1 MIELEYK
8 IKPGD
13 WLSKIAP
20 RYNMTWQELYE
31 YDGGTGKTN
40 RERLNEQKTA
50 KGRPAES
57 MNNPDLIYPD
67 DIIPVPDEEKE
78 QEKQESEEEE
88 PALEETPEEEEPPEE
103 PTPEPTKGTPPSTS
117 STTWPNYAVTIGSEE
132 FSSDGENKV
141 VSIKVARGIGLPTD
155 RCEVLLASSDGYSF
169 QKGDDLTV
177 ELGYGTSLKPV
188 FSGLVEDIERLLA
201 KVRVTALGPVVLLL
215 QLRLNRVYLNQTAG
229 NIVTNIAKEANV
241 QVQKVSDGI
250 TLPTYVIDEN
260 SNAYEH
266 ILKLAERCN
275 FDAYIT
281 ENEKLVFQE
290 WGGGKN
296 YSIQYGK
303 EITSLKTLDF
313 SPLYASAR
321 VHGESP
327 SSMKGS
333 DTGHWLT
340 KQEVKGEAGSM
351 LVMSI
356 DDPAIKDK
364 KTAETV
370 AKARK
375 SKLEY
380 TFGVAV
386 ETVGNPAVKLGDTVT
401 LIDVPIPNLDGPLE
415 VRSIQ
420 HYFSKAKGFTTI
432 INCWRRQ

>member
-1 MIELEYK
+1 MIELEYT

-13 WLSKIAP
+13 WLSKIAAK
-20 RYNMTWQELYE
+20 YNMTWQELYE
-31 YDGGTGKTN
+31 YDCGTGKTN

-57 MNNPDLIYPD
+57 IDNPDLIYPD
-67 DIIPVPDEEKE
+67 DIILVQDEKKE
-78 QEKQESEEEE
+78 QKSEEEE
-88 PALEETPEEEEPPEE
+88 AAVEEEPEEEEPPEE
-103 PTPEPTKGTPPSTS
+103 PTPEPAESAPPSTS
-117 STTWPNYAVTIGSEE
+117 STMSPNYALTIGSEE
-132 FSSDGENKV
+132 FSSGDNNKV
-141 VSIKVARGIGLPTD
+141 ISIKVARGIGLPTD
-155 RCEVLLASSDGYSF
+155 RCEVLLASSDDYSF
-169 QKGDDLTV
+169 QKGDEFEV
-177 ELGYGTSLKPV
+177 ELGYGTNLKPV
-188 FSGLVEDIERLLA
+188 FGGFVEDIEHVLA
-201 KVRVTALGPVVLLL
+201 KVRVTALSPVVLLL
-215 QLRLNRVYLNQTAG
+215 QLRLNRVFLNQTAG
-229 NIVTNIAKEANV
+229 NIVTNIAQEANV

-250 TLPTYVIDEN
+250 TLPSYVIDEN

-281 ENEKLVFQE
+281 ENKKLVFQE
-290 WGGGKN
+290 WSGGKN

-313 SPLYASAR
+313 TPLYTSTR

-327 SSMKGS
+327 ASIKGS

-340 KQEVKGEAGSM
+340 KQEVKGEAGSE

-370 AKARK
+370 AKAKK

-401 LIDVPIPNLDGPLE
+401 LNDVPIPKLDKPLE

-420 HYFSKAKGFTTI
+420 HYFSKAKGFTTT
-432 INCWRRQ
+432 INCWRKQ

>member
-1 MIELEYK
+1 VIKLEYK

-20 RYNMTWQELYE
+20 QYNMTWQELYD

-50 KGRPAES
+50 KGRPPES
-57 MNNPDLIYPD
+57 IDNPNLIYPD
-67 DIIPVPDEEKE
+67 DVILVPDEEKKE
-78 QEKQESEEEE
+78 ESTEEKAPEKEEAREE
-88 PALEETPEEEEPPEE
+88 PAPEAVENSPLD
-103 PTPEPTKGTPPSTS
+103 TG
-117 STTWPNYAVTIGSEE
+117 STTWPNYAVTVGSEK
-132 FSSDGENKV
+132 FSFDSKNKV
-141 VSIKVARGIGLPTD
+141 VCVKVARGIGLPTD
-155 RCEVLLASSDGYSF
+155 RCEVLLASSDSYNF
-169 QKGDDLTV
+169 KKGDNLKV
-177 ELGYGTSLKPV
+177 ELGYDTNLKLV
-188 FSGLVEDIERLLA
+188 FSGLVEDIECLLS
-201 KVRVTALGPVVLLL
+201 KVRVTALGPATLLL
-215 QLRLNRVYLNQTAG
+215 HLRLNRVYLNQTAG
-229 NIVTNIAKEANV
+229 HIVSNLAKEGNV

-250 TLPTYVIDEN
+250 TLPMYVVDETT
-260 SNAYEH
+260 NAYEH
-266 ILKLAERCN
+266 ILRLAERCN

-281 ENEKLVFQE
+281 ENEKLVFKE

-296 YSIQYGK
+296 YPIQYGK
-303 EITSLKTLDF
+303 GITGVKTLDF
-313 SPLYASAR
+313 SPLYAGAR

-333 DTGHWLT
+333 DSAHWLA
-340 KQEVKGEAGSM
+340 KQEVKGEAGTSSV
-351 LVMSI
+351 LSI

-386 ETVGNPAVKLGDTVT
+386 ETVGNPVIKLGDTVT
-401 LIDVPIPNLDGPLE
+401 LKDVPIPNLKGQLE
-415 VRSIQ
+415 VRSVQ
-420 HYFSKAKGFTTI
+420 HYLSKAKGFTTT

>member
-13 WLSKIAP
+13 WLSKIGP

-50 KGRPAES
+50 KGRSAES
-57 MNNPDLIYPD
+57 IDNPDLIYPD
-67 DIIPVPDEEKE
+67 DVILVPDEKKEEEKE
-78 QEKQESEEEE
+78 EDEEEE
-88 PALEETPEEEEPPEE
+88 TAEEETPE
-103 PTPEPTKGTPPSTS
+103 PTPESTKDSPPSTS
-117 STTWPNYAVTIGSEE
+117 SITWPNYAVTIGSEK
-132 FSSDGENKV
+132 FSSGSKNKV

-155 RCEVLLASSDGYSF
+155 RCEVMLASSDGYNF
-169 QKGDDLTV
+169 KKGDDLKV

-188 FSGLVEDIERLLA
+188 FGGLVEDIERLLA
-201 KVRVTALGPVVLLL
+201 KVRVTALGPTILLL

-229 NIVTNIAKEANV
+229 NIVSNITKEANV

-260 SNAYEH
+260 TNAYEH

-275 FDAYIT
+275 FDAYVT
-281 ENEKLVFQE
+281 ENEKLVFKE

-296 YSIQYGK
+296 YPIQYGK
-303 EITSLKTLDF
+303 EITALKTLDF
-313 SPLYASAR
+313 SPLYGSAR

-333 DTGHWLT
+333 DSAHWLT
-340 KQEVKGEAGSM
+340 KQDVKGEAGSL

-386 ETVGNPAVKLGDTVT
+386 ETVGNPAVKLGDTIT
-401 LIDVPIPNLDGPLE
+401 LKDVPIPNLKGPLE
-415 VRSIQ
+415 VRSVQ
-420 HYFSKAKGFTTI
+420 HYFSKAKGFTTT

>member
-31 YDGGTGKTN
+31 FDGGTGKTN

-57 MNNPDLIYPD
+57 IDNPDLIYPD
-67 DIIPVPDEEKE
+67 DVILVPDEEKE
-78 QEKQESEEEE
+78 EEKEEGEEEE
-88 PALEETPEEEEPPEE
+88 SAEEAPEEEETPEE
-103 PTPEPTKGTPPSTS
+103 PTPEPTKGSPPSTS
-117 STTWPNYAVTIGSEE
+117 STTLPNYAVTIGSEK
-132 FSSDGENKV
+132 FSSDGKNKV

-155 RCEVLLASSDGYSF
+155 RCEVLLASSDGYGF
-169 QKGDDLTV
+169 KKGDDLKV
-177 ELGYGTSLKPV
+177 ELGYGTSLKTV

-201 KVRVTALGPVVLLL
+201 KDRVTALGPAVLLL

-229 NIVTNIAKEANV
+229 KIVTSIAKEANM

-250 TLPTYVIDEN
+250 TLPMYVIDETT
-260 SNAYEH
+260 NAYEH
-266 ILKLAERCN
+266 ILKLADRCN
-275 FDAYIT
+275 FDAYVN
-281 ENEKLVFQE
+281 ENEKLVFKE

-296 YSIQYGK
+296 YPVQYGK
-303 EITSLKTLDF
+303 EITALKTLDF

-333 DTGHWLT
+333 DSVHWLT
-340 KQEVKGEAGSM
+340 KQEVKGEAGSQ
-351 LVMSI
+351 LIFSI
-356 DDPAIKDK
+356 DDPTIKDK

-386 ETVGNPAVKLGDTVT
+386 ETVGKPEIKLGDTVT
-401 LIDVPIPNLDGPLE
+401 IKDAPIPNLKGPLE
-415 VRSIQ
+415 VRSVQ
-420 HYFSKAKGFTTI
+420 HYLSKAKGFTTT